1 MCCRL
6 QPYMIQALLPELGA
20 LCTGGRNGAALG
32 VAELLAE
39 ARG

>member
-1 MCCRL
+1 
-6 QPYMIQALLPELGA
+6 MIQALLPELGA

-39 ARG
+39 ARR